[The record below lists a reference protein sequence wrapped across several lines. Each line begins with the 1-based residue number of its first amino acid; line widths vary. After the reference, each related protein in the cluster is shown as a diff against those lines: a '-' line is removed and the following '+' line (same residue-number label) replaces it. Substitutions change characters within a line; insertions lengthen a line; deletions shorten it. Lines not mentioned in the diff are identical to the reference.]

1 MAICRITFASG
12 DTADVV
18 GSLQIVM
25 DELHK
30 VATRREH
37 TFAVFDEPA
46 GAPVAMR
53 PDSVVHIRPL
63 TVDEDPPT
71 PQPNATG

>member
-12 DTADVV
+12 DTADVT
-18 GSLQIVM
+18 GSLQAVM

-37 TFAVFDEPA
+37 TFAVFDEP
-46 GAPVAMR
+46 GGVPVAMR

-63 TVDEDPPT
+63 TTDEP
-71 PQPNATG
+71 